1 MAASDIIF
9 NINDKV
15 EIIEKGRTYKSLIQ
29 DIGSSSICIG
39 VPIYNYRSYPLHI
52 GETLEYYVNANKEV
66 YKCLSVILGRKAENN
81 VQLIE
86 LSMPE
91 NPIKVQRRE
100 FFRLPIVM
108 DIKYYALPSGRVY
121 SGLKDI
127 PSGYFERMKKSIT
140 LDISGGG
147 MKAKID
153 EEVKK
158 GNFLIISF
166 GIPEEIMVIASV
178 VWCQRDE
185 KDKNYKAALKFES
198 IKENERDKIIRFIF
212 SKSRDQSK
220 LIR

>member
-1 MAASDIIF
+1 MTASEIIF

-29 DIGSSSICIG
+29 DINSSSICIG
-39 VPIYNYRSYPLHI
+39 VPIYDYRSYPIHI
-52 GETLEYYVNANKEV
+52 GETLEYYVNVNKEV
-66 YKCLSVILGRKAENN
+66 YKCLSIILGRRAENN

-86 LSMPE
+86 LSIPE
-91 NPIKVQRRE
+91 NPIRVQRRE
-100 FFRLPIVM
+100 YFRLPIVM
-108 DIKYYALPSGRVY
+108 DMKYYAIPPGRVY
-121 SGLKDI
+121 SGIKDI
-127 PSGYFERMKKSIT
+127 PSGYFERMKRSVT

-153 EEVKK
+153 DEVKK

-166 GIPEEIMVIASV
+166 NIPEEIIAIASV
-178 VWCQRDE
+178 VWCQKDE
-185 KDKNYKAALKFES
+185 KDKNYKAALRFEG
-198 IKENERDKIIRFIF
+198 IKEKERDKIIRFIF